1 MLGKQV
7 YEATLIMRETIKC
20 RKDFL
25 SLGFLVAE
33 MELDR
38 LPWKDSVTAMLK
50 TGKVAQEQ
58 IHAGK
63 NLISLLLCNL

>member
-25 SLGFLVAE
+25 LLGFLIAE
-33 MELDR
+33 MELGR
-38 LPWKDSVTAMLK
+38 LPWKDSITAMLK
-50 TGKVAQEQ
+50 TGKAAQDQ
-58 IHAGK
+58 IHAER
-63 NLISLLLCNL
+63 NPISLLLCNL